1 MTNAM
6 IVANAQFELMK
17 QGKIGSTGRMLSY
30 VNGDGE
36 EVKIPE
42 PEEIHTF
49 MRWKELGYKVQ
60 KGEKAV
66 ASLPIWKHAA
76 KVNKETGEEEDARM
90 FVKVSAFFARHQV
103 VEAA

>member
-6 IVANAQFELMK
+6 IVANAPFELMK